1 MAALH
6 TYVSLPTRSH
16 SFHPRSLH
24 PCHFTAVSIA
34 QEMAILTSKTVW
46 RGVQKGFAEKPVGFT
61 EKDPALKQGTPAS
74 SNGSPPRKK
83 IFRGSKPHIVRD
95 YDDIMGSAHGHP
107 VDVDHDPHS
116 SLAPASRE
124 NSPSENDDDDSDD
137 QAKVDRSSSSLSTA
151 WSFPSKSHQTQ
162 PSTSMTRTPFTPMR
176 MSPEKPR
183 RHSKSKNV
191 KANNMLVDMMQRGA
205 TIPEVQ
211 AAWKARTGLETTEA
225 AWRSRFWR
233 LNAKGMTGVKE
244 SESPERDMSM
254 ADDAEDYDSTKGL
267 RFRAVNSQYTPGTS
281 PYYRR
286 PSRTTPA
293 SLQDTARQASEF
305 PRRDSIESPALA
317 NAGAGA
323 QSSSTLYNNLMTPTE
338 SSSMLFTLAP
348 NKLSRTTLRIANSNT
363 FTPLKL
369 RSCSNIS
376 AFFTKVLDICGL
388 TARKDSVEAL
398 KLTFDWFPED
408 TEERTMLLKER
419 YEDSFEFFLETVDEA
434 PCWAD
439 GGKCTVNVEVVR
451 AEKEDIEMEVE
462 GSAMSIEEPAATVAE
477 ESAMDMTEES
487 ETAMDEEP
495 TADMTE
501 ETANPMTEETANAMT
516 EEPAAATTEQP
527 VESKKRSFSACN

>member
-6 TYVSLPTRSH
+6 TYVSHLTRSY
-16 SFHPRSLH
+16 SFHPRSFH
-24 PCHFTAVSIA
+24 PCHFTAISVA

-74 SNGSPPRKK
+74 SDGSPPRKK
-83 IFRGSKPHIVRD
+83 IFRGSKPQIVRD
-95 YDDIMGSAHGHP
+95 YDDIMGSAHGQP
-107 VDVDHDPHS
+107 VDADQDPHS
-116 SLAPASRE
+116 ALIPASRE
-124 NSPSENDDDDSDD
+124 NSPSDDDGDDSDD

-151 WSFPSKSHQTQ
+151 WSFPSRTQHTQ
-162 PSTSMTRTPFTPMR
+162 PSTSITPFTPMR

-183 RHSKSKNV
+183 RHSNSKNV
-191 KANNMLVDMMQRGA
+191 KANNMLLDMMQRGA
-205 TIPEVQ
+205 TIPECQ

-233 LNAKGMTGVKE
+233 LNAKGKTGVRE
-244 SESPERDMSM
+244 TESPEGDISM
-254 ADDAEDYDSTKGL
+254 ADDDGEYDSIKGL
-267 RFRAVNSQYTPGTS
+267 RFRAVNSQHTPGTS

-286 PSRTTPA
+286 PSRATPA
-293 SLQDTARQASEF
+293 SLHDSARQASDF
-305 PRRDSIESPALA
+305 SRRDSIESPALA

-376 AFFTKVLDICGL
+376 ALFTKVLDICGL
-388 TARKDSVEAL
+388 TAHKDTVEAL

-408 TEERTMLLKER
+408 AEEKTMLIKER

-434 PCWAD
+434 PCWAG
-439 GGKCTVNVEVVR
+439 GGKCTVNVEVVK
-451 AEKEDIEMEVE
+451 AAKEDIEMEGE
-462 GSAMSIEEPAATVAE
+462 DSAMLIEEPADTVAE
-477 ESAMDMTEES
+477 ESAADMTEEPAATLS
-487 ETAMDEEP
+487 EEPATVMTEDAETAMDEE
-495 TADMTE
+495 
-501 ETANPMTEETANAMT
+501 TANPTTEA
-516 EEPAAATTEQP
+516 PAIPTTEQP